1 MLLKLTVRI
10 MLGGISMQQMSE
22 CGWRSFVP
30 MYVTLHYFSFPLEN
44 VQYIFHGFL
53 GPQNLNHICSAC
65 LSCIADFLGVGIC
78 LGAGSRQEKSLY
90 CPCSQ
95 T

>member
-1 MLLKLTVRI
+1 VFLLLRSCKQVFSHYDIMLLKLTVRI

-53 GPQNLNHICSAC
+53 GPQNLNPYL
-65 LSCIADFLGVGIC
+65 LSML
-78 LGAGSRQEKSLY
+78 KLY
-90 CPCSQ
+90 C
-95 T
+95 